1 MIVYAKSRSN
11 RIHFKCSPKSN
22 QNRRYKASPVDY
34 FIIWFLIF
42 QIVDLL
48 EYLEMFLDCVCPQIS
63 SLKKTYLVLYSN
75 EDHCKA
81 AASGSGLHVW
91 LVIWRSWVRAPS
103 KAHVVSLSK
112 KRYHYC
118 LVLDGSRNGFE
129 RDFTIELKSIEG
141 LMKDWLKCQISPLVQ
156 YRQNQTVKL

>member
-1 MIVYAKSRSN
+1 
-11 RIHFKCSPKSN
+11 
-22 QNRRYKASPVDY
+22 
-34 FIIWFLIF
+34 
-42 QIVDLL
+42 
-48 EYLEMFLDCVCPQIS
+48 
-63 SLKKTYLVLYSN
+63 
-75 EDHCKA
+75 
-81 AASGSGLHVW
+81 
-91 LVIWRSWVRAPS
+91 
-103 KAHVVSLSK
+103 LSK